1 MEAKY
6 FVACQLVFSIWNALN
21 DPLVGWLM
29 ENQHWKLSSFFS
41 LNLFNSPPA
50 HLKRRGRLDYVR
62 YGGFLLSMALLLP
75 FFTWPQDIFSLV
87 LSPFGNRQ
95 DLHSESSG
103 AVELESDWIY
113 QWALSGHY
121 LMTVIIYDGLFTC
134 ISLAQGGLLAELA
147 INEEGRAGLVGC
159 GSVFYGIGAL
169 TALIGEYLF
178 QLGQRRGDHG
188 IHLHRQQ
195 QPPQQHNA
203 HSAHH
208 QPDKALAPFRLF
220 VVVLSLVAIV
230 GYWYTANWLAG
241 ESSSEAEGERKR
253 EERESESERE
263 DGKEKDDCKCNTE
276 ETIEM
281 MKTEEKAEFRKEAAI
296 VPLDIRTF
304 LTQVVRQKN
313 LWYFAGN
320 TSHSLSLSLS
330 PCLSPFPL
338 TYTTTT
344 NCLSLN
350 MKA

>member
-1 MEAKY
+1 
-6 FVACQLVFSIWNALN
+6 
-21 DPLVGWLM
+21 
-29 ENQHWKLSSFFS
+29 
-41 LNLFNSPPA
+41 
-50 HLKRRGRLDYVR
+50 
-62 YGGFLLSMALLLP
+62 MALLLP

-103 AVELESDWIY
+103 AVELGSDWIY

-230 GYWYTANWLAG
+230 GFWYTANWLAC
-241 ESSSEAEGERKR
+241 ESRSEGEGERKR
-253 EERESESERE
+253 GEESESERE
-263 DGKEKDDCKCNTE
+263 SDGKEKDDCKCNAA
-276 ETIEM
+276 ETIEL
-281 MKTEEKAEFRKEAAI
+281 MKTEEKEEVGKEPAI
-296 VPLDIRTF
+296 AQLDIKTF

-320 TSHSLSLSLS
+320 TSLSLSLSLS
-330 PCLSPFPL
+330 LTLSLPLSLPSHKHNHQLRLSPI
-338 TYTTTT
+338 
-344 NCLSLN
+344 
-350 MKA
+350 